1 MDDFVVTG
9 TIVYEFM
16 PGSTDQVK
24 LDFDLQPDQELY
36 ERLVQIKKKDLDAK
50 KPSFL
55 TQKKALIFALEA
67 TGVMHEDKQFETLQR
82 EILKFVKANESGV
95 GDYQL
100 PFRLDVFTFFEGTSP
115 HITYEKGTLFEN
127 QFKDEAP
134 RMSHLSIDIKE
145 VDNRLKKIL
154 NSYDFKHVEEV
165 KLIVFSATSLTYSEL
180 QILQTSLREASIGK
194 PVHLNLSYVRIIN
207 E

>member
-9 TIVYEFM
+9 TVIYEFM
-16 PGSTDQVK
+16 PGTTDQVK

-36 ERLVQIKKKDLDAK
+36 ERLVQIKKKELDVK

-55 TQKKALIFALEA
+55 TQKRALIFAVEA
-67 TGVMHEDKQFETLQR
+67 TGPMQEDKQFETLQS
-82 EILKFVKANESGV
+82 EILKFVKSNESGG

-127 QFKDEAP
+127 QFRDESP
-134 RMSHLSIDIKE
+134 RMSHLTIDIKE

-154 NSYDFKHVEEV
+154 NSYNFKHVEEV
-165 KLIVFSATSLTYSEL
+165 NLVIFSGTSLTYSEL

-194 PVHLNLSYVRIIN
+194 PVRLNLSYVKIIN